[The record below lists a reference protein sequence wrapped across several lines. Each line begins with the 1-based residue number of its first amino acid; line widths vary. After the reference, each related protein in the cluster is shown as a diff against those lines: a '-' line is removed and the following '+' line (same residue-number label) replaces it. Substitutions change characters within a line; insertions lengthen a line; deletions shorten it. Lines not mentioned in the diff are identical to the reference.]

1 MVSRK
6 VGVWILRIMLI
17 FWLSFSQKADDELFG
32 VLTSIRR
39 FNECRRLVK
48 DKPNKKYI

>member
-1 MVSRK
+1 MVSGK

>member
-48 DKPNKKYI
+48 DVTKETYI